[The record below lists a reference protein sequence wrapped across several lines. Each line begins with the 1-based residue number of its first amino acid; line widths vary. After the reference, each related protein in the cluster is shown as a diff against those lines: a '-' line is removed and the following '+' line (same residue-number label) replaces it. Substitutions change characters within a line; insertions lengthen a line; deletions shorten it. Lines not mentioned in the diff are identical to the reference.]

1 MRRVTNGGRGKKD
14 EEEEGRK
21 EKKRWGKK
29 RKEHQK
35 EKGEK
40 KNKGSYL
47 RILSGFEAKT
57 LGGQNE
63 YTGFQHRLEEQ

>member
-1 MRRVTNGGRGKKD
+1 MEGGGRKMRERRGEKR
-14 EEEEGRK
+14 RK
-21 EKKRWGKK
+21 RRGKK
-29 RKEHQK
+29 RKVHQK
-35 EKGEK
+35 EKGGK